1 MLRSILHCDMNNFY
15 ASVEC
20 MLDPAL
26 KKYPIAVCGSVEE
39 RHGIVLAKNYK
50 AKAFDVKTGDAVWQA
65 KQKCKDLVVV
75 PPHYEEYIKY
85 SKLARSVYE
94 RYTDQVE
101 PYGMDECWLDISGT
115 ESLFGSPEK
124 VANEIRETMKFELGL
139 TISVGVSFN
148 KIFAKLGSDMKK
160 PDAVTVI
167 PKDTFKEKIWG
178 LPAADLLGVGRATQ
192 RVLDS
197 YCIRTIGDLA
207 NTDPEFLRR
216 RLGKNGVVLWNYA
229 NGNDLSLVAKKDF
242 VSPIKSV
249 GHGITTVA
257 DLEKPEQVWPVFLE
271 LTQDIGHK
279 LRVHGLIA
287 DERHLKPATIDNIH
301 TVLHQILDMAVD
313 DDYIRNNPSNNVLK
327 ELKQSHCF
335 QTEKRRALTKPEQE
349 LFLDYLKNSPTSKY
363 WYPVFAVMIGT
374 GLRVGEVTG
383 LRWCDIDL
391 EEGII
396 DVNHTLVYYDHRTE
410 GSKRGCYFNV
420 NTTKTPAGRRKVPM
434 LGFVKEAFLMEKE
447 RQELLDLHCE
457 ATVDGYTDFIF
468 INRFGQP
475 QHQATLNKAIR
486 RIIRDCNDEQL
497 LKDENAEVLLPHFSC
512 HSLRHTFTT
521 RMCEAGVNVKVI
533 QDTLGHKDIST
544 TLNIYTDVTK
554 ELRKSEFEG
563 LDSYFKNEY
572 NKVSV

>member
-1 MLRSILHCDMNNFY
+1 MQRKEIQRGDLFYYDFGKREGSVQSGERPVMVIQADNFN
-15 ASVEC
+15 ANAPTIIVAAVTAV
-20 MLDPAL
+20 MK
-26 KKYPIAVCGSVEE
+26 KKY
-39 RHGIVLAKNYK
+39 
-50 AKAFDVKTGDAVWQA
+50 
-65 KQKCKDLVVV
+65 
-75 PPHYEEYIKY
+75 
-85 SKLARSVYE
+85 
-94 RYTDQVE
+94 
-101 PYGMDECWLDISGT
+101 
-115 ESLFGSPEK
+115 
-124 VANEIRETMKFELGL
+124 
-139 TISVGVSFN
+139 
-148 KIFAKLGSDMKK
+148 
-160 PDAVTVI
+160 
-167 PKDTFKEKIWG
+167 
-178 LPAADLLGVGRATQ
+178 LP
-192 RVLDS
+192 
-197 YCIRTIGDLA
+197 
-207 NTDPEFLRR
+207 
-216 RLGKNGVVLWNYA
+216 
-229 NGNDLSLVAKKDF
+229 
-242 VSPIKSV
+242 
-249 GHGITTVA
+249 
-257 DLEKPEQVWPVFLE
+257 
-271 LTQDIGHK
+271 
-279 LRVHGLIA
+279 
-287 DERHLKPATIDNIH
+287 
-301 TVLHQILDMAVD
+301 
-313 DDYIRNNPSNNVLK
+313 
-327 ELKQSHCF
+327 SHII
-335 QTEKRRALTKPEQE
+335 
-349 LFLDYLKNSPTSKY
+349 
-363 WYPVFAVMIGT
+363 YPVFAVMIGT